1 VANDQTAVG
10 AGLDAIERENIN
22 VNNLTWRSTLS
33 FMRSTSVVPPAM
45 KRIWAPCWA
54 VADLA
59 AACFL
64 HSLCHCFQY
73 CG

>member
-45 KRIWAPCWA
+45 KRI
-54 VADLA
+54 
-59 AACFL
+59 
-64 HSLCHCFQY
+64 
-73 CG
+73 